1 MIRSILAVLAGLVAL
16 TIVSFVVEI
25 GADPLLMHLF
35 PRALPDVAALAGNL
49 PARLFMVAYTTFAIG
64 VGGYVTAWIARRSR
78 LILAAIMG
86 AIEVAFTL
94 YVMIAGPFREA
105 HSAPQLV
112 WITGLV
118 LMIPAACLG
127 AAIRNK
133 QAPPRIPEFG
143 AHLK

>member
-16 TIVSFVVEI
+16 TIVSFAIEI
-25 GADPLLMHLF
+25 AADPLLMHLF
-35 PRALPDVAALAGNL
+35 PRALPDAAALAGNL

-78 LILAAIMG
+78 LVLAGIMG

-94 YVMIAGPFREA
+94 YVMISGPFHEA
-105 HSAPQLV
+105 HSAPQSV

-118 LMIPAACLG
+118 LMIPTACLG
-127 AAIRNK
+127 ATIRDK
-133 QAPPRIPEFG
+133 QSPPRIPEFG

>member
-1 MIRSILAVLAGLVAL
+1 
-16 TIVSFVVEI
+16 
-25 GADPLLMHLF
+25 
-35 PRALPDVAALAGNL
+35 
-49 PARLFMVAYTTFAIG
+49 
-64 VGGYVTAWIARRSR
+64 
-78 LILAAIMG
+78 MG

-94 YVMIAGPFREA
+94 HVMIAGPFHEA

-127 AAIRNK
+127 AAIRDK
-133 QAPPRIPEFG
+133 QAPSRIPDFG